1 MALDFADMTL
11 GAGEGEGGG
20 EEDVDIE
27 ARMWRSLWS
36 WQRSS
41 HGEEAHG
48 GGAHDLGGR
57 RPPLEKMSWLI
68 PDHDHDEG
76 DSRLDAGVWRA

>member
-1 MALDFADMTL
+1 MASDFAGMTL
-11 GAGEGEGGG
+11 GAGEGEGSG

-27 ARMWRSLWS
+27 ARAWRSLRS
-36 WQRSS
+36 RQRSS

-48 GGAHDLGGR
+48 GGAHDLSGR

-76 DSRLDAGVWRA
+76 DNRLDVGVWRA